1 MDLAAV
7 WSFPSLQLGSK
18 CTMGTL
24 MTQVDHE
31 LFMTLKD
38 IFVYLL
44 CSLVYSQGLEQCLAH
59 DRPAVTLALVN
70 E

>member
-1 MDLAAV
+1 
-7 WSFPSLQLGSK
+7 
-18 CTMGTL
+18 MGTL
-24 MTQVDHE
+24 MTQVDRE

-44 CSLVYSQGLEQCLAH
+44 RSLLYSQGLEQCLAH
-59 DRPAVTLALVN
+59 DRAAVTLALVN